1 MSLDARR
8 TVKQRKKSG
17 TGRSRVQDQIPEP
30 RSAEDLA
37 RAMFVAADRP
47 KQVADRR
54 ASDRVQ
60 RRRPDD
66 GGRTDRG

>member
-1 MSLDARR
+1 MSPDARR
-8 TVKQRKKSG
+8 TVKQRKSG

-54 ASDRVQ
+54 ATACS
-60 RRRPDD
+60 
-66 GGRTDRG
+66 GGG